1 MPSNSQENSL
11 FEFLT
16 QPKFKGW
23 RHLLFLMAIVP
34 IAMSQTFYVFGSH
47 TAIPTATIYFFG
59 TGFALIVIAI
69 VYLNRYYLVPRLLSK
84 GKYFDYFI
92 VMLLAVLGFVLVKYL
107 VEYRI
112 FSQIG
117 VTRPFTGVTLL
128 DGLSNLTV
136 YTICITSGS
145 LTLLFKQ
152 WREDH
157 AEIEGLENIRL
168 KKSIDDIKNR
178 IRPKF
183 LYATLAYAS
192 EQAKSDPGQTSDTLL
207 RLSELLRY
215 QLYDCTR
222 DKVLLATDIEFIRN
236 YLLLEQQNANNE
248 FSFTVSVTGDPNLFV
263 PPALFLP
270 WIEEIIRNN
279 PRGLWV
285 VFDISSCLIE
295 FTCQVS
301 GIDLGSCDFQKTTQ
315 RPELLYGDD
324 LEVFKSAN
332 SIVLK
337 LNLC

>member
-1 MPSNSQENSL
+1 MLSDSHDNSL
-11 FEFLT
+11 FEFLC
-16 QPKFKGW
+16 QPKFRGW

-34 IAMSQTFYVFGSH
+34 IAMSQTFYVFGNH
-47 TAIPTATIYFFG
+47 KAIPTATIYFFG
-59 TGFALIVIAI
+59 AGFAFIIIAI
-69 VYLNRYYLVPRLLSK
+69 VYLNRYHFVPRLLSK
-84 GKYFDYFI
+84 GKYLDYFI
-92 VMLLAVLGFVLVKYL
+92 VMLLAVLGFVLIKYL

-112 FSQIG
+112 FSHIG
-117 VTRPFTGVTLL
+117 VIRPFNGVTIL
-128 DGLSNLTV
+128 DGLSNLMV

-152 WREDH
+152 WRQDH

-168 KKSIDDIKNR
+168 KRSIDDIKNL

-192 EQAKSDPGQTSDTLL
+192 EQAKSAPEQTSDTLFK
-207 RLSELLRY
+207 LSELLRY

-222 DKVLLATDIEFIRN
+222 DKVLLASDIQFIRS
-236 YLLLEQQNANNE
+236 YLLLEQQHTNKG
-248 FSFTVSVTGDPNLFV
+248 FSFTLSVTGDPNLFV

-270 WIEEIIRNN
+270 WIEEIIRKI
-279 PRGLWV
+279 PMGLSV
-285 VFDISSCLIE
+285 KFDISNNLIE

-301 GIDLGSCDFQKTTQ
+301 GVDLGSCDFQKAAQ
-315 RPELLYGDD
+315 RPEVLYGDD
-324 LEVFKSAN
+324 FELFKNSN